1 MVKGL
6 DRFKAHFESFGDRY
20 ILIGGTACF
29 LSMNDVGLD
38 FRATKDLDIV
48 LCVEALDSDFVNAF
62 WDFVR
67 LGKYKNQQKSTGRK
81 IFYRFDDPGD
91 DTFPVMLELFSRIP
105 DALRLRDDSH
115 LTPIPMD
122 EAASSLS
129 AILLDEGYYHFIQTG
144 KRMIDGLSVIG
155 PECLIPLKAK
165 AWLDMV
171 ERRENGARVDSG
183 DIRKHRNDVFRL
195 FQIVPREI
203 TLNFPDAVF
212 RDLSS
217 FVEAMIVEDSI
228 NLKALGIRNATL
240 EEVLDQI
247 RAIYRLGR
255 K

>member
-81 IFYRFDDPGD
+81 IFYRFDDPED
-91 DTFPVMLELFSRIP
+91 DTFPIMLELFSRMP
-105 DALRLRDDSH
+105 DALKLEDSSH
-115 LTPIPMD
+115 LTPIPMGED
-122 EAASSLS
+122 ASSLS

-144 KRMIDGLSVIG
+144 KRIIDGLSVIG

-203 TLNFPDAVF
+203 TLDFPDVVF
-212 RDLSS
+212 RDLSR
-217 FVEAMIVEDSI
+217 FVEAMTVEDGI
-228 NLKALGIRNATL
+228 NLKALGIRNASL